1 MLKVIILRIGRL
13 WLLLSVRFHRA
24 RLLYWPSYETLSQTA
39 FMNSTPKSDVT
50 IYTDGGCRPN
60 PGIGGWAAV
69 LIGGGREREISGGQ
83 RESTNNRMEL
93 TAAVEALA
101 ALKRP
106 CSVTFY
112 TDSEY
117 LRNGIT
123 KWLKAWKRNNW
134 VRREGP
140 VKNVDLWKRLDEL
153 AQTHEIDWR
162 WVRAHAGN
170 AYNERCDE
178 LAAEAI
184 ERIRAGLA

>member
-1 MLKVIILRIGRL
+1 
-13 WLLLSVRFHRA
+13 
-24 RLLYWPSYETLSQTA
+24 
-39 FMNSTPKSDVT
+39 MNDTPTSEVT
-50 IYTDGGCRPN
+50 IYSDGGCRPN
-60 PGIGGWAAV
+60 PGIGGWAAI
-69 LIGGGREREISGGQ
+69 LIGGGRERELSGGQ
-83 RESTNNRMEL
+83 RDSTNNRMEL
-93 TAAVEALA
+93 TAAVEALT

-123 KWLKAWKRNNW
+123 KWLKGWKRNNW

-153 AQTHEIDWR
+153 AQRHEIDWR

-170 AYNERCDE
+170 HYNERCDE

-184 ERIRAGLA
+184 ERIRTEMR